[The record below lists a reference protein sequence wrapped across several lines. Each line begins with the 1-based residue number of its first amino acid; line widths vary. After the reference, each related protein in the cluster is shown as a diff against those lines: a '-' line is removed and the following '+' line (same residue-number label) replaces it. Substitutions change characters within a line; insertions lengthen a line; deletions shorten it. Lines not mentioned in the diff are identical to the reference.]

1 MDPRGPAAD
10 LVWELEAA
18 GVKLTETST
27 TDVLDSC
34 AGIWKRVQ
42 ESTLRHA
49 SYPELDAA
57 VRVASKRPVG
67 DRWAWGRKQSD
78 ADISALESVT
88 LAAWAATAVKPKR
101 RSVYEDRNLEV
112 IG

>member
-1 MDPRGPAAD
+1 VP
-10 LVWELEAA
+10 ELEAA
-18 GVKLTETST
+18 GVKLRQCTTS
-27 TDVLDSC
+27 DVLDSC

-42 ESTLRHA
+42 DGTLRHGSHA
-49 SYPELDAA
+49 ELNAA

-78 ADISALESVT
+78 ADISALEAAT

-101 RSVYEDRNLEV
+101 RSCYEDRGLEV
-112 IG
+112 VG